1 MADREDRAATGS
13 KPSEGPGFSRRD
25 IFKAGVVGAAA
36 LSVPGKALAQEALPT
51 NIPTT
56 WHYEA
61 DVVVIGAG
69 ASGLPVAIRARDAGL
84 SVIVVDQNFDVGGKM
99 LHSGAQVSLGGGD
112 PVQLRDIKGLPDK
125 EGFVKVPPIQ
135 KPEEMTEDPDFL
147 FRDVTDWSVEDN
159 GAMAPYRYNERDLHR
174 AWADNTYGTR
184 QFLLDNYVRFGRIS
198 GTHPN
203 GGIGRARRAVAF
215 LMLGDKTDIKA
226 GTVTRQDAGIQ
237 NVSSSHFAPRYMDD
251 ASSMVS
257 PGAVNNGAAL
267 GRGLEFS
274 AREKGVK
281 FILNRRMTEI
291 IREAPLAGRVIGI
304 KASYSPRFNPDTGVR
319 LESLWSNGSIEERAD
334 TINIRARHAIMVSAG
349 GHSQNPQFRSMFYP
363 AWRDPAFGSSTMA
376 LLGPHGQDAS
386 GIIAG
391 IRVGATLAGMQQ
403 NLGIR
408 LSYHIPLRLATE
420 DSYTD
425 MLPGHPTFPSRGS
438 TGISM
443 GSSAYEHMIAVN
455 QVGKRFYNEMDLT
468 KTYNTPVW
476 PGGKSAGSPTP
487 SMQHVQYDWRNNH
500 PSWVQQMFNRFSG
513 TDAAVAINEGSKSPD
528 FFAGPSW
535 AIFDK
540 GTIDR
545 DGWNINPP
553 FTSDKNGAFHT
564 ADTLD
569 ELVNFI
575 MRYHYQRM
583 PPKYLV
589 DTVAKWNSYVDAGSD
604 PDFGRGKDAPMHKI
618 NTPPYYAALI
628 APIWHD
634 SYGGLRINGKA
645 QVVDMEGVPIPGLYS
660 GGESSGGGNQHGL
673 GRALVHGFIAGG
685 SIVEG
690 TRV

>member
-1 MADREDRAATGS
+1 MAENGDQGPNGS
-13 KPSEGPGFSRRD
+13 KPSDGQGVSRRD
-25 IFKAGVVGAAA
+25 VFKAGVVGAVALAA
-36 LSVPGKALAQEALPT
+36 PGKALAADAAPS

-84 SVIVVDQNFDVGGKM
+84 TVLVIDQNFDVGGKM

-112 PVQLRDIKGLPDK
+112 PVQLRDIRGLPDK

-147 FRDVTDWSVEDN
+147 FRDVTDWSVEDA

-174 AWADNTYGTR
+174 AWADNCYGTR

-251 ASSMVS
+251 GSSMSS
-257 PGAVNNGAAL
+257 PGAVTNGGAL
-267 GRGLEFS
+267 SRGLEFS
-274 AREKGVK
+274 AREKGAK
-281 FILNRRMTEI
+281 FMLNRRMSEI
-291 IREAPLAGRVIGI
+291 IREQPLAGRVLGI
-304 KASYSPRFNPDTGVR
+304 KASYTPRFNPDTGVR
-319 LESLWSNGSIEERAD
+319 LESYWSNGNIEERAE
-334 TINIRARHAIMVSAG
+334 TINIRARRAIMISAG

-376 LLGPHGQDAS
+376 LLGPRGQDAS

-391 IRVGATLAGMQQ
+391 MRIGATLAGMQQ

-438 TGISM
+438 TGINM
-443 GSSAYEHMIAVN
+443 GSSAYEHLVAVN
-455 QVGKRFYNEMDLT
+455 QVGKRFYNEMELT

-476 PGGKSAGSPTP
+476 PGGKAAGSPTP
-487 SMQHVQYDWRNNH
+487 SMQHVQNDWRNNH
-500 PSWVQQMFNRFSG
+500 PSWIQQSFNRYSG
-513 TDAAVAINEGSKSPD
+513 TDAAVAMNEGSTAPD

-540 GTIDR
+540 ATVDR
-545 DGWNINPP
+545 DGWKIQPP
-553 FTSDKNGAFHT
+553 FTSSKNGAFHT
-564 ADTLD
+564 ADTLE
-569 ELVNFI
+569 ELVNFM
-575 MRYHYQRM
+575 MRYQYQRV
-583 PPKYLV
+583 PAKYLV
-589 DTVAKWNSYVDAGSD
+589 ETIAKWNSYVDAGAD

-645 QVVDMEGVPIPGLYS
+645 EVVDMEGVPIPGLYS

-685 SIVEG
+685 SIVAG
-690 TRV
+690 LRA